1 MKKKILYVLMVLAAG
16 ASFTSCDDFLDTLP
30 DNRTTIDT
38 EEKVKSILTSAYPDR
53 TYALV
58 TELMSDNSD
67 NYGESNPYTDRFA
80 DQVYAWEDVKIG
92 RAHV

>member
-38 EEKVKSILTSAYPDR
+38 EEKVKSILTSAYPDK

-58 TELMSDNSD
+58 TELIILIIM
-67 NYGESNPYTDRFA
+67 ESRILIPTASLIRYTP
-80 DQVYAWEDVKIG
+80 G
-92 RAHV
+92 RM